1 VSTSAPTPSPKLT
14 YLASPIVFAL
24 KEQAQAKI
32 SLGLP
37 LDDDALQDLIV
48 QRLATVLPLVDPS
61 AIVDEIQALKAAGH
75 WRRAHGDFSSSPAA
89 LRPSF

>member
-1 VSTSAPTPSPKLT
+1 MRELRSLETWHSPKLT

-61 AIVDEIQALKAAGH
+61 AIVDEIQALKAAGALAPSS
-75 WRRAHGDFSSSPAA
+75 RR
-89 LRPSF
+89 L